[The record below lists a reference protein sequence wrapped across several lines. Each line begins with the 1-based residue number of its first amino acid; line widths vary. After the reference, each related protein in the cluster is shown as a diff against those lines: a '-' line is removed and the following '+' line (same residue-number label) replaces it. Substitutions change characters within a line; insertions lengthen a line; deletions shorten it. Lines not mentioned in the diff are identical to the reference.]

1 MEPST
6 WLGLLLPWSR
16 AKFLATHMTSRSIP
30 PIPVEPTKPKTWKV
44 LAIED
49 DARWR
54 TLVELSLEAEGHTV
68 LTAADGLTGL
78 ALATEKPDVI
88 LCDVEMPRLNGYAVL
103 EALRQQP
110 ELRNI
115 PFIFLTARSARS
127 DQRKGM
133 VLGADDYITKPFEPH
148 ELVES
153 IAGVLAKRESL
164 SERLKHYTEEYRR
177 EMAAPWAHE
186 LLTPLNG
193 ILGIAAMLDSEAGS
207 IQPDDLRDLARSISQ
222 SARRQQALAGKLL
235 QYFQLEQLREANW
248 SDPGA
253 AMEAGA
259 GLEDEVIGVA
269 ERLNRSADLR
279 LECAPAAV
287 RISPAW
293 LRTAAGELAEN
304 AFKFS
309 PAGTPVNVTGRITDG
324 VYRIEITDRG
334 PGMTPGEIE
343 QVAAFRQFDR
353 AKHEQQGL
361 GLGLAI
367 ATHVAALHHA
377 PLVFASGPEGVG
389 LRAVLELRLAD

>member
-1 MEPST
+1 MNTHST
-6 WLGLLLPWSR
+6 
-16 AKFLATHMTSRSIP
+16 P
-30 PIPVEPTKPKTWKV
+30 PIQVEPIRSKTWKV
-44 LAIED
+44 LVIED

-68 LTAADGLTGL
+68 LTAADGLAGL
-78 ALATEKPDVI
+78 ALASEKPDVI

-110 ELRNI
+110 ELRAI

-133 VLGADDYITKPFEPH
+133 VLGADDYITKPFEPR

-153 IAGVLAKRESL
+153 IAGVLAKRETL
-164 SERLKHYTEEYRR
+164 SERLKHYTEEYHR

-193 ILGIAAMLDSEAGS
+193 ILGIASMLESEAGS
-207 IQPDDLRDLARSISQ
+207 IPPADLRELARSISQ
-222 SARRQQALAGKLL
+222 SARRQQALARKLL
-235 QYFQLEQLREANW
+235 QYFQLEQLRESNW
-248 SDPGA
+248 SDSA
-253 AMEAGA
+253 AVMEAGA
-259 GLEDEVIGVA
+259 GIEDEALGVA
-269 ERLNRSADLR
+269 ERLNRSSDLR

-293 LRTAAGELAEN
+293 LRAAIGELVEN

-309 PAGTPVNVTGRITDG
+309 PAGTPVTVGGRITDG
-324 VYRIEITDRG
+324 LYRVEVTDRG
-334 PGMTPGEIE
+334 PGMTPAEII

-353 AKHEQQGL
+353 AKQEQQGL

-367 ATHVAALHHA
+367 VGHIAALHHA
-377 PLVFASGPEGVG
+377 PFALEPGPEGVG
-389 LRAVLELRLAD
+389 LRTVIELRLAD

>member
-1 MEPST
+1 
-6 WLGLLLPWSR
+6 
-16 AKFLATHMTSRSIP
+16 
-30 PIPVEPTKPKTWKV
+30 
-44 LAIED
+44 
-49 DARWR
+49 
-54 TLVELSLEAEGHTV
+54 
-68 LTAADGLTGL
+68 
-78 ALATEKPDVI
+78 
-88 LCDVEMPRLNGYAVL
+88 VL

-110 ELRNI
+110 ELRAI

-133 VLGADDYITKPFEPH
+133 VLGADDYITKPFEPR

-153 IAGVLAKRESL
+153 IAGVLAKRETL
-164 SERLKHYTEEYRR
+164 SERLKHYTEEYHR

-193 ILGIAAMLDSEAGS
+193 ILGIAAMLESEAGS
-207 IQPDDLRDLARSISQ
+207 IPPADLRDLARSISQ
-222 SARRQQALAGKLL
+222 SARRQQSLARKLL

-248 SDPGA
+248 SDPTA

-259 GLEDEVIGVA
+259 GIEDEVLGVA

-293 LRTAAGELAEN
+293 LRAIVGELAEN

-309 PAGTPVNVTGRITDG
+309 PVGLPVTVTGRITDG
-324 VYRIEITDRG
+324 LYRLEITDRG
-334 PGMTPGEIE
+334 PGLAAAELAS
-343 QVAAFRQFDR
+343 VAAFRQFDR

-367 ATHVAALHHA
+367 AHHIAALHHA
-377 PLVFASGPEGVG
+377 PLTLEAGPDGTG

>member
-1 MEPST
+1 MEPA
-6 WLGLLLPWSR
+6 R
-16 AKFLATHMTSRSIP
+16 H
-30 PIPVEPTKPKTWKV
+30 KTWKV
-44 LAIED
+44 LVIED

-54 TLVELSLEAEGHTV
+54 TLVELSLEADGHSV
-68 LTAADGLTGL
+68 LTAADGLAGL
-78 ALATEKPDVI
+78 ALASEKPDVI

-110 ELRNI
+110 ELRAI

-133 VLGADDYITKPFEPH
+133 VLGADDYITKPFEPR

-164 SERLKHYTEEYRR
+164 SERLKHYTEEYHR
-177 EMAAPWAHE
+177 EMTAPWAHE
-186 LLTPLNG
+186 LLTPLNS
-193 ILGIAAMLDSEAGS
+193 ILGIAAMLESEAGS
-207 IQPDDLRDLARSISQ
+207 IPPADLRDLARSISQ
-222 SARRQQALAGKLL
+222 SARRQQGLARKLL
-235 QYFQLEQLREANW
+235 QYFQLQQLREANW

-259 GLEDEVIGVA
+259 GIEDEVLGVA

-293 LRTAAGELAEN
+293 LRAAVGELVEN

-309 PAGTPVNVTGRITDG
+309 PPGTPVTVTGRIVEGLYRLEVTDH
-324 VYRIEITDRG
+324 G
-334 PGMTPGEIE
+334 PGMTSSEIE
-343 QVAAFRQFDR
+343 QIAAFRQFDR

-367 ATHVAALHHA
+367 VMHVVALHHA
-377 PLVFASGPEGVG
+377 PLTLEPRTEGAG
-389 LRAVLELRLAD
+389 LRATIELRLAD

>member
-1 MEPST
+1 
-6 WLGLLLPWSR
+6 
-16 AKFLATHMTSRSIP
+16 MTSPSIP
-30 PIPVEPTKPKTWKV
+30 PIHVEPDRPKSRKV
-44 LAIED
+44 LVIED

-68 LTAADGLTGL
+68 LTAADGLAGL
-78 ALATEKPDVI
+78 ALATERPDVI

-110 ELRNI
+110 ELRSI
-115 PFIFLTARSARS
+115 PFIFLTARATRS

-133 VLGADDYITKPFEPH
+133 VLGADDYITKPFEPR

-153 IAGVLAKRESL
+153 IASVLAKRESL
-164 SERLKHYTEEYRR
+164 SARLKHYTEEYRR

-193 ILGIAAMLDSEAGS
+193 ILGIAAMLEAEAGS
-207 IQPDDLRDLARSISQ
+207 IQPADLRDLARSISQ
-222 SARRQQALAGKLL
+222 SARRQQALARKLL
-235 QYFQLEQLREANW
+235 QYFQLAQLREANW

-259 GLEDEVIGVA
+259 GLEDEVLGVA
-269 ERLNRSADLR
+269 ERLDRSADLR

-287 RISPAW
+287 RISPVW
-293 LRTAAGELAEN
+293 LRAAACELAEN

-309 PAGTPVNVTGRITDG
+309 PAGTPVTISGRITDG
-324 VYRIEITDRG
+324 AYRIEITDRG
-334 PGMTPGEIE
+334 PGMTPAEVGQI
-343 QVAAFRQFDR
+343 AAFRQFDR
-353 AKHEQQGL
+353 ARHEQQGL

-367 ATHVAALHHA
+367 VTHIAALHHA
-377 PLVFASGPEGVG
+377 PLAFEAGPEGVG
-389 LRAVLELRLAD
+389 LRAVLDLRLAD

>member
-1 MEPST
+1 MEPDR
-6 WLGLLLPWSR
+6 PKSR
-16 AKFLATHMTSRSIP
+16 
-30 PIPVEPTKPKTWKV
+30 KV
-44 LAIED
+44 LVIED

-78 ALATEKPDVI
+78 ALATERPDVI

-110 ELRNI
+110 ELRSI
-115 PFIFLTARSARS
+115 PFIFLTARATRS

-133 VLGADDYITKPFEPH
+133 VLGADDYITKPFEPR

-153 IAGVLAKRESL
+153 IASVLAKRESL
-164 SERLKHYTEEYRR
+164 SARLKHYTEEYRR

-193 ILGIAAMLDSEAGS
+193 ILGIAAMLEAEAGS
-207 IQPDDLRDLARSISQ
+207 IQPADLRDLARSISQ
-222 SARRQQALAGKLL
+222 SARRQQALARKLL
-235 QYFQLEQLREANW
+235 QYFQLAQLREADW

-259 GLEDEVIGVA
+259 GLEDEVLGVA
-269 ERLNRSADLR
+269 ERLSRSADLR
-279 LECAPAAV
+279 LDCAPAAV
-287 RISPAW
+287 RISPTW
-293 LRTAAGELAEN
+293 LRAAAGELAEN

-309 PAGTPVNVTGRITDG
+309 PAGTPVTVSGRITEG
-324 VYRIEITDRG
+324 AYRIEITDRG
-334 PGMTPGEIE
+334 PGMTPAEVAQI
-343 QVAAFRQFDR
+343 AAFRQFDR
-353 AKHEQQGL
+353 SRHEQQGL

-367 ATHVAALHHA
+367 VTHIAALHHA
-377 PLVFASGPEGVG
+377 PLAFEAGPEGVG
-389 LRAVLELRLAD
+389 LRAVLDLRLAD

>member
-1 MEPST
+1 MTTNSSPSI
-6 WLGLLLPWSR
+6 
-16 AKFLATHMTSRSIP
+16 H
-30 PIPVEPTKPKTWKV
+30 VEPVRHKAWKV
-44 LAIED
+44 LVIED

-54 TLVELSLEAEGHTV
+54 TLVELSLEADGHIV
-68 LTAADGLTGL
+68 LTAADGLAGL
-78 ALATEKPDVI
+78 ALASEKPDVI

-133 VLGADDYITKPFEPH
+133 VLGADDYITKPFEPR
-148 ELVES
+148 ELIES

-193 ILGIAAMLDSEAGS
+193 ILGIAAMLESEAGS
-207 IQPDDLRDLARSISQ
+207 IQPADLRDLARSIGL
-222 SARRQQALAGKLL
+222 SARRQQSLARKLL

-253 AMEAGA
+253 AIEAST

-279 LECAPAAV
+279 LECASAAV

-293 LRTAAGELAEN
+293 LRAAVCELAEN

-309 PAGTPVNVTGRITDG
+309 PAGTPVTVSGRITDG
-324 VYRIEITDRG
+324 FYRIEITDRG
-334 PGMTPGEIE
+334 PGMTPVELE
-343 QVAAFRQFDR
+343 QIAAFRQFDR
-353 AKHEQQGL
+353 AKQEQQGL

-367 ATHVAALHHA
+367 VVDIAALHHA
-377 PLVFASGPEGVG
+377 PLTFESGSEGIG
-389 LRAVLELRLAD
+389 LRAILELRLAD